1 MVLRLSLIAQYAH
14 LGFPSEVR
22 VAIPRRVPR
31 DFMVRPAW
39 MQIRF
44 RPASSDRLGFDSS
57 VAKCFREVV
66 HKEGGRPLPTRAKWA
81 GSTPKLRPGSG
92 SALNPYNP
100 GHAPRQD
107 IYPGLGRVGDRGPRG
122 ADNRGRKTRVGN
134 L

>member
-66 HKEGGRPLPTRAKWA
+66 HKQGAGPCPPGRVGRA
-81 GSTPKLRPGSG
+81 P
-92 SALNPYNP
+92 
-100 GHAPRQD
+100 
-107 IYPGLGRVGDRGPRG
+107 PGLGGGLAPDPHKPFVSPPGVP
-122 ADNRGRKTRVGN
+122 AE
-134 L
+134 

>member
-1 MVLRLSLIAQYAH
+1 MKPGITILPRASISAAPPELRASMVLRESFIAQYAH
-14 LGFPSEVR
+14 LGFPSEVK

-66 HKEGGRPLPTRAKWA
+66 HKEGGRPLPTRARWA
-81 GSTPKLRPGSG
+81 RTTPTLR
-92 SALNPYNP
+92 
-100 GHAPRQD
+100 RER
-107 IYPGLGRVGDRGPRG
+107 LGP
-122 ADNRGRKTRVGN
+122 
-134 L
+134 

>member
-66 HKEGGRPLPTRAKWA
+66 HKEGGRPCLLAQGGHGPRPAPVA
-81 GSTPKLRPGSG
+81 ARLRTPIIL
-92 SALNPYNP
+92 AV
-100 GHAPRQD
+100 
-107 IYPGLGRVGDRGPRG
+107 PGLVPAGTTFDPVR
-122 ADNRGRKTRVGN
+122 AH
-134 L
+134 